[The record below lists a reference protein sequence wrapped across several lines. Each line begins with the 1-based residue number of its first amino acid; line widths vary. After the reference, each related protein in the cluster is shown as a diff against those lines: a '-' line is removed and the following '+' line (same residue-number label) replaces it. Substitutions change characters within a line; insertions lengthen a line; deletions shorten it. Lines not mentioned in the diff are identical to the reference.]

1 MLKGECRMLETGNWL
16 TGNQQLAS
24 AICHQLTR
32 SSWNVS
38 AEEAGARLDKYL
50 AAAGRLG
57 SRAKALAALERGK
70 VYLNDSEAGT
80 AHAATRLKAGDAVRV
95 WMDRPGSAKARARVD
110 AAADLQIVY
119 EDDDLLVI
127 NKPARLLAVP
137 LERRVDAPSVY
148 DHLESHF
155 RSRGKR
161 RPFVVHRID
170 RDTSGL
176 VVFAKHAAAQRAL
189 KEQFRRR
196 EPERVYWAVVYGHP
210 EPQEGTWRDHL
221 VWDSKALIQKAAT
234 RRDPR
239 ATEAISDYR
248 VLRRFAA
255 ASLIEVRLRTGRR
268 NQIRLQARLRGHTLV
283 GEKRY
288 VPAPGE
294 PPFGVSA
301 PGGHGPDEPRTISF
315 ERQALHARRLA
326 FLHPADGRPMSF
338 EAPPPADFQSLLARL
353 SSSSS

>member
-1 MLKGECRMLETGNWL
+1 MT
-16 TGNQQLAS
+16 
-24 AICHQLTR
+24 H
-32 SSWNVS
+32 SWIVT
-38 AEEAGARLDKYL
+38 AEQAGTRLDKYL

-57 SRAKALAALERGK
+57 SRARALVALERGK
-70 VYLNDSEAGT
+70 VFLNDSEAGT
-80 AHAATRLKAGDAVRV
+80 AHAARRLSAGDAVRV
-95 WMDRPGSAKARARVD
+95 WMDRPGTAKARARIE

-127 NKPARLLAVP
+127 NKPARMLAVP

-148 DHLESHF
+148 EHLESHF

-176 VVFAKHAAAQRAL
+176 VVFAKHAAAQTAL

-221 VWDSKALIQKAAT
+221 VWDTKALIQKAAT
-234 RRDPR
+234 PHDSR
-239 ATEAISDYR
+239 ASEAISDYR
-248 VLRRFAA
+248 VLQRFAG

-288 VPAPGE
+288 VADPGT
-294 PPFGVSA
+294 G
-301 PGGHGPDEPRTISF
+301 GPDDLRTIPF

-326 FLHPADGRPMSF
+326 FLHPADARPMSF
-338 EAPPPADFQSLLARL
+338 EAPPPADFRSLLARL
-353 SSSSS
+353 SSSAS